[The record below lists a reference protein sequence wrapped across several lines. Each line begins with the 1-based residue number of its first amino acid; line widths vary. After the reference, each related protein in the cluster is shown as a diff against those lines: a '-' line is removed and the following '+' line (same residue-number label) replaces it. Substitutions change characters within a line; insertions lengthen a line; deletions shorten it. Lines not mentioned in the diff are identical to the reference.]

1 MSSCPLLEKRRAES
15 MPKDK
20 AAALSEAENM
30 VFGRSKYGELT
41 AKFLS
46 IKKIKRTLWF
56 FRESRI
62 MQRGK

>member
-1 MSSCPLLEKRRAES
+1 

-46 IKKIKRTLWF
+46 LKKIKQTLWF

-62 MQRGK
+62 MQREK